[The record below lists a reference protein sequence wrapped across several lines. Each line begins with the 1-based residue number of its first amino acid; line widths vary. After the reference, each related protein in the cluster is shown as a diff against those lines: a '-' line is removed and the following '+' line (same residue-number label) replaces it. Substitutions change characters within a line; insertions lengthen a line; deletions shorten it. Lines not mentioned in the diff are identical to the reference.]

1 MSRSHRC
8 LAACN
13 INFDV
18 LCSRLGP
25 AAAACSLGWDE
36 CVNMF
41 PRILRH
47 RSSLLHLEATLL
59 AQSKV
64 ARHLGITFII
74 MGIIEHVNV

>member
-25 AAAACSLGWDE
+25 AAAAWAGMSVLICFLGSSATT
-36 CVNMF
+36 
-41 PRILRH
+41 
-47 RSSLLHLEATLL
+47 RSSLLHLVATLL

-64 ARHLGITFII
+64 ARHLGI
-74 MGIIEHVNV
+74 IEHVNV